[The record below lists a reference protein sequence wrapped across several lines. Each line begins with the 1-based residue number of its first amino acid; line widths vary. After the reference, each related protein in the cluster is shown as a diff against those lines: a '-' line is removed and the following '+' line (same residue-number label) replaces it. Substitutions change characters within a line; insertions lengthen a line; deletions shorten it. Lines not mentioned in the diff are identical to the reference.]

1 MGGFSGWQMGKAV
14 GATGWKMAGFI
25 FGGAGIGAA
34 TAGLGTYLSTTIA
47 ASTSFGAIGSGAAAA
62 AISGAAA
69 GAASGL
75 GFGILNASMTG
86 QWNAGAIFKGMG
98 IGALTG
104 FVGGGLSA
112 YIGGTAG
119 ALVGGGISSSLGTAL
134 NGGKWN
140 DILLSGLTGA
150 AVSGVGF
157 EMQMLQSYAK
167 YNNSGRAQ
175 GYLTYKGFRSLSIG
189 VQRSFAWNRE
199 MATYI
204 MNDGNVSKIQY
215 LGKDGGTVQ
224 RPVSNDIRM
233 LIHTHQDP
241 TADIQ
246 YHSPQDMYNARQRS
260 DVISTL
266 KTYSYN
272 PANDTYISHNPFGE
286 GFQHILIRSGIFS
299 SPNFFRPAIY
309 SIYGY

>member
-1 MGGFSGWQMGKAV
+1 M
-14 GATGWKMAGFI
+14 
-25 FGGAGIGAA
+25 GGAGIGAA
-34 TAGLGTYLSTTIA
+34 TAGIGTAVSTAI
-47 ASTSFGAIGSGAAAA
+47 STSATTFGAIGTGVAAT
-62 AISGAAA
+62 AISGTVA

-75 GFGILNASMTG
+75 GFGLLNASMTG

-104 FVGGGLSA
+104 FVGGTLSS
-112 YIGGTAG
+112 YIGGSAG
-119 ALVGGGISSSLGTAL
+119 ALVGGAASSSLGTAL
-134 NGGKWN
+134 NGGKWQ

-150 AVSGVGF
+150 ATSAVGF

-167 YNNSGRAQ
+167 YNNGVRAQ
-175 GYLTYKGFRSLSIG
+175 GYLTYKGFRALSIG

-204 MNDGNVSKIQY
+204 MNDGNVSGIQY
-215 LGKDGGTVQ
+215 LGKDGGTVN
-224 RPVSNDIRM
+224 RPASNDIRM

-241 TADIQ
+241 YAEIQ
-246 YHSPQDMYNARQRS
+246 YHSPTDIDNARQRS
-260 DVISTL
+260 DVISAL

-272 PANDTYISHNPFGE
+272 PANDTHFSYNPFGE
-286 GFQHILIRSGIFS
+286 GLHHILIRSGISS
-299 SPNFFRPAIY
+299 SPSFFRPAIY